1 MQKKSNIQKHVLNI
15 LKDKRSMRN
24 ILLYNGDEELKS
36 LFEIINTKIKS
47 EDNSAIN
54 SFDQLFPKCNKCPDS
69 INKRAPFGSGN
80 NRVMI
85 ILNEP
90 RMINREEIAKRKSES
105 GELLR
110 KMLLAIN
117 LELNE
122 CYTTAII
129 KCETNNILNKPS
141 DMLKNCLH
149 ILELEIDSIK
159 PNLSIVMGDML
170 PLQKIVNSRK
180 DITWFNTE
188 HPISLIKNPE
198 LKRSAWATLQL
209 ASKRFLELKDGV

>member
-1 MQKKSNIQKHVLNI
+1 
-15 LKDKRSMRN
+15 MRN
-24 ILLYNGDEELKS
+24 ILLYNGDKELKN
-36 LFEIINTKIKS
+36 LLGIINTKVTAEKTNPIV
-47 EDNSAIN
+47 N
-54 SFDQLFPKCNKCPDS
+54 SFESIFAQCNKCDDI
-69 INKRAPFGSGN
+69 INKRHPLGSGN

-90 RMINREEIAKRKSES
+90 RMINREEITKLKPES

-122 CYTTAII
+122 CYTTALI
-129 KCETNNILNKPS
+129 KCETSSILSKPS

-149 ILELEIDSIK
+149 ILELEINSIR
-159 PNLSIVMGDML
+159 PNISIVMGEIL
-170 PLQKIVNSRK
+170 PLQKIVNSKK
-180 DITWFNTE
+180 DITWFNIE
-188 HPISLIKNPE
+188 HPVSLVKNPE